1 MRTCLPQLNSH
12 LQHFIF
18 SHDWI
23 TLTKEEKYC
32 EIAHCCN
39 CSHGLL
45 LSVLLSI
52 VAFLKKIFSNFI
64 YSKIVIFKSSVANR
78 KIFDLCISLSIHVY
92 ICRRF
97 GKVNVPTSIL
107 MDNPKI
113 VWYRCVL
120 RLNSVFYDAFF
131 RFRNVFNLFLLCT
144 CVESLVNPARS
155 KLHSPLH
162 IQIRNDIKKTR

>member
-1 MRTCLPQLNSH
+1 MTGLHLP
-12 LQHFIF
+12 
-18 SHDWI
+18 
-23 TLTKEEKYC
+23 KEEKHC
-32 EIAHCCN
+32 EIARLHCSN

-45 LSVLLSI
+45 LNVELSI
-52 VAFLKKIFSNFI
+52 VAFLKKIFSNFT
-64 YSKIVIFKSSVANR
+64 YSKIVIFKSSVQIAT
-78 KIFDLCISLSIHVY
+78 FPTLTCISLSIHVY

-144 CVESLVNPARS
+144 CVASLLNPARS

-162 IQIRNDIKKTR
+162 IQIRNDIKKRC